1 MDYAGKIQFK
11 GEGEGIRLLISE
23 DIPIDCLHDA
33 VNNALDKAE
42 KLVAGVPLILDF
54 KRRSLSQKDVVGFL
68 SNVVMR
74 RPLKIKE
81 WRVLDRGSKEVLEGM
96 GFKIQEGQ
104 RSYQGKGTLFVQ
116 KSLRSGNTIEH
127 DGDVIVLGNVN
138 EGAEIYATG
147 SICVWG
153 KLCGLAHAGC
163 EGDGNVFI
171 IAGSF
176 DANQVRIS
184 DKISYV
190 QPDTSWTGKPVKV
203 YVEQGKIVVSELS
216 G

>member
-1 MDYAGKIQFK
+1 MDYSGKVQFK

-23 DIPIDCLHDA
+23 DIPMDCLHDA
-33 VNNALDKAE
+33 VNTALDKAE
-42 KLVAGVPLILDF
+42 KLAIGVPLILDF
-54 KRRSLSQKDVVGFL
+54 KMRPLTQKDVVSFL
-68 SNVVMR
+68 SNVVMK

-81 WRVLDRGSKEVLEGM
+81 WRALDRGSKEVLARM
-96 GFKIQEGQ
+96 GFKTQEGQ
-104 RSYQGKGTLFVQ
+104 RTYQGKGTLFVQ
-116 KSLRSGNTIEH
+116 RSLRSGNTIEH

-147 SICVWG
+147 SVCVWG

-163 EGDGNVFI
+163 EGDDDVFI

-176 DANQVRIS
+176 EANQVRIS

-190 QPDTSWTGKPVKV
+190 QPDTFWTGKPVKV
-203 YVEQGKIVVSELS
+203 YVDQGKIVVSELS